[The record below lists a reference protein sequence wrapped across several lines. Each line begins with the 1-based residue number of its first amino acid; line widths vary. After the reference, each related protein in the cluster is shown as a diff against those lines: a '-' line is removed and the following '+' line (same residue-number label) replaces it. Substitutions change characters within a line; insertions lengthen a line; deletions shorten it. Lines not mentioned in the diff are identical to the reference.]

1 MPHGVPFGLDTD
13 LLPAGRYSVGKANL
27 SGANLGKAILFEAH
41 LIEADL
47 SATDLVLADLSAVN
61 LENATLGGANL
72 GRATL
77 VETSFEGA
85 DLSGCRIYGISAWE
99 LRLEGAIQTNLIIT
113 PADQPTITVDNL
125 KVAQFIYLLL
135 SNERVRQV
143 IDTLTSKV
151 VLILGRFTPE
161 RKVVLDRIRDVLR
174 ERDYLPVLF
183 DFDRPASRSAMETVS
198 TLAHMARFVIADLTD
213 ARSVLQELQGIVPNL
228 PSVPIQPL
236 LPVSDYEPGMVDFLK
251 PYPWFLEAHHY
262 EDLESLL
269 GSLEASVITPAE
281 EKARQLT
288 VG

>member
-1 MPHGVPFGLDTD
+1 MVYSEEWPRLGGSVPFGLDTD

-47 SATDLVLADLSAVN
+47 SATDLVLANLSGAN
-61 LENATLGGANL
+61 LENATLRGANL
-72 GRATL
+72 RRATL

-161 RKVVLDRIRDVLR
+161 R
-174 ERDYLPVLF
+174 
-183 DFDRPASRSAMETVS
+183 
-198 TLAHMARFVIADLTD
+198 
-213 ARSVLQELQGIVPNL
+213 
-228 PSVPIQPL
+228 
-236 LPVSDYEPGMVDFLK
+236 
-251 PYPWFLEAHHY
+251 
-262 EDLESLL
+262 
-269 GSLEASVITPAE
+269 
-281 EKARQLT
+281 
-288 VG
+288 

>member
-1 MPHGVPFGLDTD
+1 
-13 LLPAGRYSVGKANL
+13 
-27 SGANLGKAILFEAH
+27 
-41 LIEADL
+41 
-47 SATDLVLADLSAVN
+47 
-61 LENATLGGANL
+61 
-72 GRATL
+72 
-77 VETSFEGA
+77 
-85 DLSGCRIYGISAWE
+85 
-99 LRLEGAIQTNLIIT
+99 
-113 PADQPTITVDNL
+113 
-125 KVAQFIYLLL
+125 
-135 SNERVRQV
+135 
-143 IDTLTSKV
+143 
-151 VLILGRFTPE
+151 
-161 RKVVLDRIRDVLR
+161 VLDRIRDVLR

-236 LPVSDYEPGMVDFLK
+236 LHVSDYEPGMVDFFK
-251 PYPWFLEAHHY
+251 PYPWFLEARHY